1 MKVWN
6 KFNCRNLTLAAAAL
20 ATLAFVGGCC
30 TRSTGGTAYYSAHP
44 RTYAYAGG
52 TAEQTQPATTTG
64 ENTSTVQG
72 GATSMVVP
80 LYQESVN
87 VGKREVEAGQVR
99 LKKIVKTETV
109 NVPVELRHEEVVIDR
124 NNNISG
130 SPQNQV
136 LAQRFQEGETTIQLK
151 REEPVIEKQ
160 TQPTGEIVVQTKYAT
175 QQQNVQAQVRKE
187 DIDIAKQG
195 NTENVIIGQNVHAS
209 YSSSGGAESPG
220 GQTSAEVSSS
230 GPITDVAV
238 FTSSSTDVSRL
249 ANRPVELSGLKV
261 RRIIGDKVVVLSGE
275 NGREIYVIST
285 QERPKCSEG
294 DTVTITG
301 TVKETSS
308 NKPEL
313 TGDAAQA
320 LSSQRYYIEATK
332 IEPAK

>member
-1 MKVWN
+1 MKVRTE
-6 KFNCRNLTLAAAAL
+6 FNYRNLTLAMTALTAL
-20 ATLAFVGGCC
+20 AFAGGCC
-30 TRSTGGTAYYSAHP
+30 TKSTGGTAYYSRQP
-44 RTYAYAGG
+44 AYAGG
-52 TAEQTQPATTTG
+52 TAQEERSQPASTG
-64 ENTSTVQG
+64 ESTSTAQA

-87 VGKREVEAGQVR
+87 VGKREVDSGQVR

-124 NNNISG
+124 DNNING

-160 TQPTGEIVVQTKYAT
+160 TVPKGQIVVQTRYAS
-175 QQQNVQAQVRKE
+175 QQQNVQAQIRKE

-195 NTENVIIGQNVHAS
+195 NTENVIIGQNIHAE
-209 YSSSGGAESPG
+209 SSSGGAESPG

-230 GPITDVAV
+230 GPITDPAIL
-238 FTSSSTDVSRL
+238 TSTTDFSKL

-261 RRIIGDKVVVLSGE
+261 HRIIGDKVIVLSSA
-275 NGREIYVIST
+275 NGQDLYVLSN
-285 QERPKCSEG
+285 QGRPNVSEG
-294 DTVTITG
+294 ETVTISG
-301 TVKETSS
+301 TLKEGSA
-308 NKPEL
+308 NNPEL

-320 LSSQRYYIEATK
+320 LSSQRCYVEATK

>member
-1 MKVWN
+1 MMKVWN
-6 KFNCRNLTLAAAAL
+6 ELNYRNLTLATTAL
-20 ATLAFVGGCC
+20 ATLALAGGCC
-30 TRSTGGTAYYSAHP
+30 TRRTGGTAYYSHP

-52 TAEQTQPATTTG
+52 TAEQTQPSA
-64 ENTSTVQG
+64 EQSTSTGQSET
-72 GATSMVVP
+72 TSMVVP

-87 VGKREVEAGQVR
+87 VGKREVESGQVR

-124 NNNISG
+124 ENNAGG
-130 SPQNQV
+130 SSQNQQ

-160 TQPTGEIVVQTKYAT
+160 EMPAGQIVVQKRFAAQKTT
-175 QQQNVQAQVRKE
+175 VQAQVRKE

-195 NTENVIIGQNVHAS
+195 NTENVIIGQNIHAS
-209 YSSSGGAESPG
+209 VNASGGAESPG
-220 GQTSAEVSSS
+220 GQASAEVSSS
-230 GPITDVAV
+230 GPITDVSV
-238 FTSSSTDVSRL
+238 FTSSQDVSRL

-261 RRIIGDKVVVLSGE
+261 RRIIGDKIIVLNGE
-275 NGREIYVIST
+275 NGKEIYVLTT
-285 QERPKCSEG
+285 QGRPNFSQG

-301 TVKETSS
+301 TVKERS
-308 NKPEL
+308 NENSEI

-320 LSSQRYYIEATK
+320 LSSQRCYIEASR